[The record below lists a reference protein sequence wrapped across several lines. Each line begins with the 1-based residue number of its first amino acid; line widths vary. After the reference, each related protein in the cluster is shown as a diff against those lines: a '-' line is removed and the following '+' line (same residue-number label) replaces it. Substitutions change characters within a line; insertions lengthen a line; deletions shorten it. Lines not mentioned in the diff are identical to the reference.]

1 MPVHDKVPDPDP
13 FTAIDPSSIKQ
24 DVGFVCVPKVIVGL
38 GLTVTK
44 NPGLE
49 ADRHPA
55 AFAT

>member
-1 MPVHDKVPDPDP
+1 MPVQDKVPVPDP
-13 FTAIDPSSIKQ
+13 FTTIDPLLNKQ

>member
-38 GLTVTK
+38 GLTVTTD
-44 NPGLE
+44 PELE
-49 ADRHPA
+49 ADRQPA
-55 AFAT
+55 ALVI